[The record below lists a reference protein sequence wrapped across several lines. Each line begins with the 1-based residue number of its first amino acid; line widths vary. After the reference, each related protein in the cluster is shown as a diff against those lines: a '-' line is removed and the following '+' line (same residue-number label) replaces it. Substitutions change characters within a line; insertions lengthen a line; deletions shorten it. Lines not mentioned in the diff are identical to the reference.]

1 MKEETDIHPNTV
13 LEAWFA
19 KGGRSTPSCANHFLV
34 ENEVLSVRYHWDVF
48 ALSIDHSIQLNSML
62 GEKIIVLTTLA
73 DGHRWRRSDQVF
85 TAYTDYA
92 SWRFTSDAVQLLS
105 AVRPRSYCVQYR
117 ESDFD
122 FVQRLLAEEGLGYCF
137 VEDELSPSG
146 HRLVIFGDSP
156 MLPEDPTSSG
166 ATGLRFH
173 RADAT
178 EEQDTIQFMGRVH
191 QLGSH
196 RVTLLSCDYKSRQ
209 AISASRPIGPER
221 EGLESYD
228 PVGDYAFANLSE
240 AEHYTRLHIEAMHTE
255 QASWQG
261 RGTVRSARTG
271 TRFHLGET
279 PWAAAEHMR
288 DMQDFLFTE
297 VRSYG
302 INNLEFGVPELD
314 ADTAALLRLETFDA
328 EVLREAD
335 RSGFAQQFRAVL
347 HTQRWRPTLVDG
359 TGQRLNPRP
368 TAHGPQTALVVGPEG
383 ETTPGSSG
391 PVHCDALGRVRVR
404 FHWQAE
410 NDSGACWIRVGQ
422 AFAGKGFGA
431 QFLPRIGQEVLV
443 HFVNGDIDRPIIS
456 KALYN
461 GRGEG
466 GVPPTPGGA
475 PGESKLSVY
484 ENASDQRPSAE
495 ANLAGGN
502 SPAWHGGG
510 AGDNLHRNAAALS
523 GFKTQGFDGNGHNQL
538 VFDDSDQR
546 TVASENAIVRA
557 PE

>member
-1 MKEETDIHPNTV
+1 MAIASLKM
-13 LEAWFA
+13 
-19 KGGRSTPSCANHFLV
+19 ST
-34 ENEVLSVRYHWDVF
+34 ENPH
-48 ALSIDHSIQLNSML
+48 
-62 GEKIIVLTTLA
+62 LTA
-73 DGHRWRRSDQVF
+73 
-85 TAYTDYA
+85 
-92 SWRFTSDAVQLLS
+92 
-105 AVRPRSYCVQYR
+105 
-117 ESDFD
+117 
-122 FVQRLLAEEGLGYCF
+122 
-137 VEDELSPSG
+137 
-146 HRLVIFGDSP
+146 
-156 MLPEDPTSSG
+156 
-166 ATGLRFH
+166 
-173 RADAT
+173 
-178 EEQDTIQFMGRVH
+178 
-191 QLGSH
+191 
-196 RVTLLSCDYKSRQ
+196 
-209 AISASRPIGPER
+209 
-221 EGLESYD
+221 
-228 PVGDYAFANLSE
+228 
-240 AEHYTRLHIEAMHTE
+240 
-255 QASWQG
+255 
-261 RGTVRSARTG
+261 
-271 TRFHLGET
+271 
-279 PWAAAEHMR
+279 
-288 DMQDFLFTE
+288 
-297 VRSYG
+297 
-302 INNLEFGVPELD
+302 
-314 ADTAALLRLETFDA
+314 
-328 EVLREAD
+328 
-335 RSGFAQQFRAVL
+335 L

-475 PGESKLSVY
+475 PSESKLSVY
-484 ENASDQRPSAE
+484 ENAGDQRTSAE